1 MREKFIGSNY
11 FGTGSRESD
20 SDRGAGIFHYSADQ
34 KSNELIDQVCAAIN
48 IELEGGQNKDS
59 SAVPIEEIA
68 VYNITDNFTVNL
80 ARQRRWKEALRC
92 IFCRT
97 FRQQDKRVLCHL
109 RGDEMTELTDKE
121 TIIRSDINTVVAKYT
136 EEEFNA
142 DGQKAVK
149 EEILSRCRICSAP
162 TISWA

>member
-1 MREKFIGSNY
+1 
-11 FGTGSRESD
+11 
-20 SDRGAGIFHYSADQ
+20 
-34 KSNELIDQVCAAIN
+34 
-48 IELEGGQNKDS
+48 
-59 SAVPIEEIA
+59 
-68 VYNITDNFTVNL
+68 
-80 ARQRRWKEALRC
+80 
-92 IFCRT
+92 
-97 FRQQDKRVLCHL
+97 
-109 RGDEMTELTDKE
+109 MTELTDKE